1 MEREL
6 LTRRASK
13 INSSTAPSSNVL
25 EPGTFLIIPG
35 MNFSCAGRISG
46 FYLGIDLRDMNG
58 NVARIN
64 LWRPSEDDPGVYDWV
79 YKDGVQELKLEPGDF
94 TPDGLFLYYVKD
106 FINFRPGDVLGV
118 YQSSTSNSPVR
129 LFYTNLLLRPPRTLI
144 INSSFSDTDHVNPSG
159 LENFNGTVLVR
170 PVSG

>member
-46 FYLGIDLRDMNG
+46 FYLGLDLRDMNG

-64 LWRPSEDDPGVYDWV
+64 LWRPSKDAPGVYDWV
-79 YKDGVQELKLEPGDF
+79 KDGVEKLDLEPGDF
-94 TPDGLFLYYVKD
+94 TPDGLYYVKV

-118 YQSSTSNSPVR
+118 YQSSTSSSPVR

-144 INSSFSDTDHVNPSG
+144 INSSFSNTDHVNPSS